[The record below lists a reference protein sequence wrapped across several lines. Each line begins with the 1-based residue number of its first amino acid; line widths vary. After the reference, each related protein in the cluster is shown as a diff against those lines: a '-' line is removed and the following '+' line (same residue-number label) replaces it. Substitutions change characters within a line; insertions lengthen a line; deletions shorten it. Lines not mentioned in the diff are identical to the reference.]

1 MTKQY
6 ETLFRN
12 SISSRFEKGTVFYFL
27 GLFSKYGRNLFCG
40 NGLTVA
46 QKSLANH
53 VHLKKTSPYTYKCP
67 SSVEKNDTNKS
78 IIKYAFL
85 Y

>member
-6 ETLFRN
+6 ETLVRS

-27 GLFSKYGRNLFCG
+27 GLFSKHGRNLFCG

-53 VHLKKTSPYTYKCP
+53 AYLKKTSPYTYK
-67 SSVEKNDTNKS
+67 
-78 IIKYAFL
+78 
-85 Y
+85 